1 VDFFFQAAYF
11 LGAATIIVP
20 IFRRLGFGDVLGYL
34 GAGLIIGPWGIGLVE
49 NPDSVM
55 HFAEVGVVFLLF
67 IIGLELQPSRLW
79 AFRRLLFGLGSLQ
92 VVITT
97 AAIAVVART
106 AGQEWT
112 AAIVIGCALSLS
124 STAFVL
130 QLMAERKELLMSH
143 GRAAFAVLLFQDI
156 AVVPMLALTS
166 AFSTGD
172 AMAADVN
179 ALLEFGRVT
188 LILVAFIVVGRYTLR
203 PIFRFI
209 ANAGGGDVFTAA
221 ALLLVLG
228 SGLLLQSVGLSMGL
242 GAFLAGVLVADSE
255 FRHQLEADILPFK
268 GLLLGLFFMAVGMSA
283 NFGLLLSEPLLILA
297 ATGGLMLGKW
307 VILYPLGRAFGLKGA
322 APRRMALVLCQGGE
336 FAFVILAAALT
347 GDLVNQNIYD
357 FLVLVVT
364 ISMVMTPVVV
374 TIEARVRERTTK
386 DTDDRP
392 YDKIEDDEPHVV
404 VAGFGRFGQVVARVL
419 TAQGIPY
426 TALDASPTQIDFVS
440 RFGNKVYFGDASQLH
455 LLHAAKTADA
465 KLFVLAIADMEAS
478 VKIAEQV
485 AEHFPSVK
493 IYARARNRVHAL
505 ALRELGCEIIM
516 RDTLLSSLY
525 VAEQVL
531 LGLGFEQADAK
542 RVIDVFTRHDE
553 ETLDQQFAV
562 RDDEDALV
570 QTAVDS
576 AAELKFLFE
585 ADTSR

>member
-1 VDFFFQAAYF
+1 MDFFFQAACF

-34 GAGLIIGPWGIGLVE
+34 GAGLIIGPWGIGLVQ

-92 VVITT
+92 VLITT

-106 AGQEWT
+106 AGQEWA

-172 AMAADVN
+172 AMAVDIN

-188 LILVAFIVVGRYTLR
+188 LILIAFVVVGRYTLR

-209 ANAGGGDVFTAA
+209 ANAGAGDVFTAA

-228 SGLLLQSVGLSMGL
+228 SGLLLQSLGLSMGL

-268 GLLLGLFFMAVGMSA
+268 GLLLGLFFMAVGMAA
-283 NFGLLLSEPLLILA
+283 NFGLLLTEPLLILA
-297 ATGGLMLGKW
+297 ATAGLMLCKW
-307 VILYPLGRAFGLKGA
+307 VILYPLGRAFGLKGT

-336 FAFVILAAALT
+336 FAFVILATALT
-347 GDLVNQNIYD
+347 GDLVARNIYD

-374 TIEARVRERTTK
+374 TIEARLRERTAS
-386 DTDDRP
+386 DSDDRP
-392 YDKIEDDEPHVV
+392 YDKIDDDEPHVV

-426 TALDASPTQIDFVS
+426 TALDASPAQIDFVGQ
-440 RFGNKVYFGDASQLH
+440 FGNKVYYGDASQLH
-455 LLHAAKTADA
+455 LLHAAKTSEA
-465 KLFVLAIADMEAS
+465 KLFVLAVADMEES

-485 AEHFPSVK
+485 TEHFPGVK

-531 LGLGFEQADAK
+531 LGLGFEQANAK
-542 RVIDVFTRHDE
+542 RVIDIFTRHDE

-562 RDDEDALV
+562 RDDADALV

-576 AAELKFLFE
+576 AEELKFLFE
-585 ADTSR
+585 ADTGR